1 MTKKSWPLPHL
12 CHCGGVIAGSALRY
26 FVNPW
31 KLGNIASRV
40 MAVSIKLCLLEGWH
54 LPESTLT
61 PPNKWVNVI
70 MEFLGE
76 ITISVLCVGL
86 SDF

>member
-1 MTKKSWPLPHL
+1 M
-12 CHCGGVIAGSALRY
+12 V
-26 FVNPW
+26 
-31 KLGNIASRV
+31 
-40 MAVSIKLCLLEGWH
+40 VSIKLCLLEGWH

-61 PPNKWVNVI
+61 PPNRWVNVM
-70 MEFLGE
+70 MEFSGE

>member
-1 MTKKSWPLPHL
+1 MAKKSWSLPHL
-12 CHCGGVIAGSALRY
+12 CHCGGAIAQSA
-26 FVNPW
+26 VNPW

-40 MAVSIKLCLLEGWH
+40 MVVSIKQCLLEGWH

-61 PPNKWVNVI
+61 PPNKCVNVM
-70 MEFLGE
+70 MEFSGE